1 MKDCP
6 GGGGPELLL
15 LLKGVLKLNFW
26 IIKWCILF
34 CFIFNVLHSF
44 SYLKLFVQGL
54 HPRLVTEGFEQ
65 AKEKAMEVLDSV
77 KVAKDMD
84 RDMLINVAKTSL
96 RTKVHNELADLLTE
110 VGCCLACGSMAT

>member
-1 MKDCP
+1 MCSS
-6 GGGGPELLL
+6 
-15 LLKGVLKLNFW
+15 
-26 IIKWCILF
+26 
-34 CFIFNVLHSF
+34 SF
-44 SYLKLFVQGL
+44 FQGL

-65 AKEKAMEVLDSV
+65 AKEKAMEVLDNV

-110 VGCCLACGSMAT
+110 VSCC